1 MYSLGH
7 NFNQILMSNNLSRSL
22 HGTRR
27 KFITDIAKFTTAGM
41 VLATPIGAF
50 ASSKSWTVGEIMDLF
65 IQETTNTPFQQT
77 VDTLKAGDR
86 ETVVKGIVTTMFATI
101 PAIRRTIELGANF
114 IIAHEPTFYSHTDKT
129 DWLENDDT
137 YIYKRKLL
145 QDNKIAIW
153 RNHDYIHSHK
163 PDGVFDG
170 MLARLGWSKF
180 AQESS
185 PWDLEIP
192 AVTLSQLI
200 STLKEKLSIKT
211 VRYIGDENQLCKK
224 VLLMPGA
231 PGGERQIKAISELR
245 PDVAI
250 LGELQ
255 EWETAEYIRDT
266 QASGKKTSLI
276 LIGHIP
282 SEDAGSEYMKKWL
295 AEKVPGIKV
304 TYLSSVSPFSYR

>member
-1 MYSLGH
+1 MDH
-7 NFNQILMSNNLSRSL
+7 NLSHFSL
-22 HGTRR
+22 KTRR
-27 KFITDIAKFTTAGM
+27 QFITDIAKVTAAGM
-41 VLATPIGAF
+41 VLTTPIGAF
-50 ASSKSWTVGEIMDLF
+50 GSSKTWTVGEIMDLF
-65 IQETTNTPFQQT
+65 IRETTDTPFGQT

-86 ETVVKGIVTTMFATI
+86 ETVVRGIVTTMFATV
-101 PAIRRTIELGANF
+101 PTIRRTIELGANF

-137 YIYKRKLL
+137 YKFKRKLL

-170 MLARLGWSKF
+170 MLKKLGWTNF
-180 AQESS
+180 AQEST
-185 PWDLEIP
+185 PWNVEIP

-200 STLKEKLSIKT
+200 LTLKEKLSIKT
-211 VRYIGDENQLCKK
+211 LRYIGDEKQLCKK

-231 PGGERQIKAISELR
+231 PGGERQIQAISELR

-266 QASGKKTSLI
+266 QAAGGKTSLI
-276 LIGHIP
+276 LLGHIA
-282 SEDAGSEYMKKWL
+282 SEDSGSEYMKRWL
-295 AEKVPGIKV
+295 TEKVPGVKV
-304 TYLSSVSPFSYR
+304 TYLGSVSPFSYK